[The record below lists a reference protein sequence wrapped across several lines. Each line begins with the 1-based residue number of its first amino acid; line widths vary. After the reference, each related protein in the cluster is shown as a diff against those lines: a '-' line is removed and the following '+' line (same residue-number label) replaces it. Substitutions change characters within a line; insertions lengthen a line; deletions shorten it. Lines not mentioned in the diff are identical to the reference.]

1 MVGTKASDSTQMYAK
16 AAGVL
21 GLISIVAGGFGEAYV
36 PMTLTVA
43 HDAAATATNIANSE
57 SLFRWGFTA
66 YLVEA
71 LCDTGLT
78 LLFYLL
84 LWPVRQDLAVLA
96 VFFRLI
102 ATAGFAVA
110 QVFYFAAL
118 PIVGGTDHLK
128 GFGPD
133 QLNALALLSLNVSG
147 YGQSVFTMFY
157 GVGSILLGYL
167 IYRSGFLPRFIGVLL
182 ALSGVGFVT
191 KTFTW
196 VLAPSYSSPFLLM
209 PAAVAVLTLTGW
221 LLAKGIDGAK
231 WAEKAALA
239 TSHSVHP
246 WTGAAQQGIG
256 LRQP

>member
-1 MVGTKASDSTQMYAK
+1 MTARPITSEASADSIQMYART
-16 AAGVL
+16 AGVL

-36 PMTLTVA
+36 PAALVVSR
-43 HDAAATATNIANSE
+43 DAAATARNIVMSE

-84 LWPVRQDLAVLA
+84 LGAVRRDLALLA

-102 ATAGFAVA
+102 GTAGFAMA

-118 PIVGGTDHLK
+118 PVVGGSDQLK
-128 GFGPD
+128 AFPPD
-133 QLNALALLSLNVSG
+133 QLHALALLSLKVSG

-157 GVGSILLGYL
+157 GVGSVLLGYL
-167 IYRSGFLPRFIGVLL
+167 MYRSVFLPRFIGILL
-182 ALSGVGFVT
+182 ALSGVGFVA

-196 VLAPSYSSPFLLM
+196 ALTASYSSPLLLM
-209 PAAVAVLTLTGW
+209 PAGIAALALTGW
-221 LLAKGIDGAK
+221 LLVKGVDAAK
-231 WAEKAALA
+231 WKEKAATRGFSLA
-239 TSHSVHP
+239 
-246 WTGAAQQGIG
+246 
-256 LRQP
+256 